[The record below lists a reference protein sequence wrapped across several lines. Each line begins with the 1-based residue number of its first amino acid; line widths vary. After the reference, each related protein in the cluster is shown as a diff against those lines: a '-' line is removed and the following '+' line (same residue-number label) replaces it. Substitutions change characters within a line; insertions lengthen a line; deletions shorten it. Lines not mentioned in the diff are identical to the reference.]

1 MCLQLRRPT
10 VSWVASIEMANR
22 EREVTVLLCCALV
35 RPYLGCCV
43 QAWGSQYKT
52 DMGPE
57 ENCENIWKAG
67 APLFGRKIEE
77 AQFGGDLIAAFHYL
91 KGAYN
96 KEGG

>member
-1 MCLQLRRPT
+1 
-10 VSWVASIEMANR
+10 
-22 EREVTVLLCCALV
+22 
-35 RPYLGCCV
+35 
-43 QAWGSQYKT
+43 
-52 DMGPE
+52 MGPE